1 MAGLDAVCLPAPRWG
16 GGVQGH
22 SYQMPSPRLLEPC
35 VQMILTWSS
44 QPLGVPGPGSQFSCK
59 KEAEAQEGGE
69 TL

>member
-1 MAGLDAVCLPAPRWG
+1 MRSVCLLHGVGVGA
-16 GGVQGH
+16 VQGH
-22 SYQMPSPRLLEPC
+22 SYQMPSPGLLEPC